1 MVATGG
7 LRERKKA
14 ATRQALHRAAV
25 ELVAEHGFDQVTV
38 EAIADAAMVSR
49 RTFSNYFSGKE
60 EALLHGD
67 RERMRRLVAHV
78 HERPADEGPWPALL
92 GAIEELV
99 ADNDD
104 VDPDW
109 LSRRRTLRRHHGLA
123 AAQVTAYATVERELA
138 AEVAARMGGAPDD
151 PDLELRARTTASAFL
166 AVVRVATEHWLDHHA
181 AEPLVTVIR
190 RALAGAPIAA
200 GQS

>member
-1 MVATGG
+1 MEATGG

-25 ELVAEHGFDQVTV
+25 ELVTEHGYDQVTV

-67 RERMRRLVAHV
+67 QERMRRLVALV
-78 HERPADEGPWPALL
+78 RARPADEGPWPALL
-92 GAIEELV
+92 AAVEELV
-99 ADNDD
+99 ADSAG

-109 LSRRRTLRRHHGLA
+109 LSRRRALRRHHELA

-138 AEVAARMGGAPDD
+138 TEVAARMGGDPAGD
-151 PDLELRARTTASAFL
+151 PDLELRARTTASSFL

-181 AEPLVTVIR
+181 EEPLVAVIR
-190 RALAGAPIAA
+190 RALAGAPTLA
-200 GQS
+200 G